1 MTANRTAE
9 LMNRLPGW
17 FVEHA
22 RRTEEKARRRR
33 EALARRY
40 EFLCGEDAAQGR
52 QSPWRH
58 TIVEVAVAQRSPRPE
73 GSAPHRDRSP
83 TDNAAS
89 QTVPQDRAVTG
100 TGLAWPEFM
109 TPEELRDLTGRRA
122 LSGQIDALKADRIPH
137 KLLRNRLLVSRFHV
151 REWLAERLPARAN
164 GAAQPAL
171 AS

>member
-1 MTANRTAE
+1 MTASRTAE

-33 EALARRY
+33 EVLAKRY
-40 EFLCGEDAAQGR
+40 EFLCGEEAAQGR

-58 TIVEVAVAQRSPRPE
+58 TVVEFAPARRSPRPE
-73 GSAPHRDRSP
+73 SSAKQPAG
-83 TDNAAS
+83 NAAS
-89 QTVPQDRAVTG
+89 QPIPQDRAAAG
-100 TGLAWPEFM
+100 ASPAWPEFM
-109 TPEELRDLTGRRA
+109 TPEELRDLTGRRS
-122 LSGQIDALKADRIPH
+122 LGSQIDALKADRIPH

-151 REWLAERLPARAN
+151 REWLADRLPAKAN
-164 GAAQPAL
+164 AGGQPAL